1 MKYHFAWTAALP
13 VTLLFLGACA
23 KEQLPP
29 RALVQ
34 ARSDYMMTERGVAMQ
49 LDPAGVREAAIALRR
64 AENAWR
70 SAPSDPVTT
79 DLAIIADRKALMAQ
93 SRAQT
98 FKAQQDAQMA
108 MQQLQTVREE
118 QLRQTQQ
125 ALGATE
131 MQLQQQRAATEM
143 QQQRLQDLE
152 NDLKDARET
161 ISKIATVRSDQRGM
175 VITVPSG
182 LLFKTAEWTLKPAS
196 TTRLDTIATAL
207 KDKDMPI
214 VVFGYTDSVGTREN
228 NMVLAQKRA
237 DSVRRYLV
245 SRGLRDDLV
254 TTEAKGPDDPVA
266 TNDSVEGRA
275 QNRRVEIVVEP
286 KK

>member
-1 MKYHFAWTAALP
+1 
-13 VTLLFLGACA
+13 
-23 KEQLPP
+23 
-29 RALVQ
+29 
-34 ARSDYMMTERGVAMQ
+34 MMTERSVAMQ

-64 AENAWR
+64 AEVAWR
-70 SAPSDPVTT
+70 NAPSDPVTT

-108 MQQLQTVREE
+108 MQQLQAVREE

-152 NDLKDARET
+152 NNLKDAREA
-161 ISKIATVRSDQRGM
+161 ISKIATVREDQRGM

-182 LLFKTAEWTLKPAS
+182 LLFQTGEWTLKPAS

-228 NMVLAQKRA
+228 NMVLSQKRA

-245 SRGLRDDLV
+245 GRGLREDLV

-266 TNDSVEGRA
+266 SNDSIEGRA